1 MYYMY
6 TCFFTG
12 LVLLAFSVNL
22 IMTNSP
28 CKYQCKLE
36 TIQGKEI
43 CIACGRAIQDIRQW
57 NVYSE
62 EQKYISNVL
71 SEYRLKKLAKI

>member
-1 MYYMY
+1 
-6 TCFFTG
+6 
-12 LVLLAFSVNL
+12 
-22 IMTNSP
+22 MTDSP

-36 TIQGKEI
+36 TIHGKEI
-43 CIACGRAIQDIRQW
+43 CTACGRAMQDIRQW

-71 SEYRLKKLAKI
+71 AEYRLKNLAKN